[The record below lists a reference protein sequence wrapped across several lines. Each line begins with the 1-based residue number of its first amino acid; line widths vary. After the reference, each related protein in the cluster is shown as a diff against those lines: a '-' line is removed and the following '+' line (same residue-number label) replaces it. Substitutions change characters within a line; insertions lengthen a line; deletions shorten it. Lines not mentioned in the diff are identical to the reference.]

1 MYCFYSSC
9 KVCCPIYL
17 NETRFNIPTLEE
29 YVNIKAIVKGACLI
43 FQHWTELWLKP
54 FDQNH
59 IKQIVLLL
67 QWISVFWGGK
77 WGTKTLSFNSHGEK
91 LMLKR
96 IHDHSSLFC
105 STFLIQN
112 LVAFSVVFVPHLSFE
127 PTVKAW
133 FHLAIM
139 ENVLFVNVFLI
150 KVKQNVKNKLN
161 VLFLREPVHYLV
173 PGKCNCFTSQYLCK
187 YSGGFIAE

>member
-112 LVAFSVVFVPHLSFE
+112 CKQPNWNKILNSFQNLALIRLSIFPSFQDSFPKPDTLQSMTTPWIPSV
-127 PTVKAW
+127 W
-133 FHLAIM
+133 FI
-139 ENVLFVNVFLI
+139 
-150 KVKQNVKNKLN
+150 
-161 VLFLREPVHYLV
+161 
-173 PGKCNCFTSQYLCK
+173 
-187 YSGGFIAE
+187 